1 MTNDERIK
9 KAESLAYKLDKLNS
23 HFDVTTSTIHEI
35 AEYVED
41 MPEDEE
47 VEKDTELLSMS
58 MLKSDFKMIRNTLL
72 DTIKNGK
79 KVISNLT
86 TELLQLEGNS
96 GSAISA
102 YAELIMTVNSS
113 MKLLTE
119 TYSNIIKLQKEMSEK
134 NIDKKDISEDKYL
147 GVNVT
152 AIIRETKKIN
162 TESVYIENIEQN

>member
-1 MTNDERIK
+1 MIMDKKME
-9 KAESLAYKLDKLNS
+9 KAESLAFKLDKLNS
-23 HFDVTTSTIHEI
+23 HFDITTSTIHEI
-35 AEYVED
+35 AEYVENVSL
-41 MPEDEE
+41 EDEK
-47 VEKDTELLSMS
+47 VEEDDELLSMS
-58 MLKSDFKMIRNTLL
+58 MLKSDFKMIRDTLL

-86 TELLQLEGNS
+86 EDLLQLEGNS

-134 NIDKKDISEDKYL
+134 NVSVNNDISENKYL

-152 AIIRETKKIN
+152 AIIRETKNK
-162 TESVYIENIEQN
+162 Y